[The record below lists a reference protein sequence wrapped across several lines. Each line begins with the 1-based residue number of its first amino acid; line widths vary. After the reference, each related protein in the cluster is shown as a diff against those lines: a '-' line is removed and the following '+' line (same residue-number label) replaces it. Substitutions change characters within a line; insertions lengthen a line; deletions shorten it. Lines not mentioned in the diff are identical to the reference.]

1 MDDKNNDLR
10 RRWGVLAGLVLIRT
24 VVGFEFQSLGS
35 VSASIPPA
43 LGFEA
48 ATLGAAVGAFML
60 PGVLISIP
68 AGAASARWRDKTVLL
83 FFLGVMFLGALGTAV
98 FSTAAEIGV
107 ARLIAG
113 AGAAGANVL
122 LSKIVIDL
130 FDGRSVQTAM
140 GLLIA
145 SWPLGLGLSLAV
157 LGPLAA
163 HSGWQAGLIGSAVG
177 CLLAVGVCACLRM
190 ENPPLPP
197 GAKKAETRQPIDAST
212 RMAVLLSGAIWAL
225 FNGALATI
233 LTFAPSLITR
243 SGSSAAAGAALVGGV
258 MWIVTLLIPI
268 GGFLADRANNLR
280 LIVVWPLLI
289 LAVCSPFLLKV
300 SNPQWSLLLFGAL
313 CAIPAAAI
321 ASMPA
326 SVLNPAQRAE
336 GMGLYQTVYYLGMF
350 ALPILGGFG
359 DHPAIRQFGPLGM
372 AGLMFAAAS
381 VLAACFRS
389 KILST
394 GSNRSRV
401 DG

>member
-1 MDDKNNDLR
+1 MDARSNDLR

-24 VVGFEFQSLGS
+24 IVGFEFQSLGS
-35 VSASIPPA
+35 VSASIPPS

-68 AGAASARWRDKTVLL
+68 AGTASARGRDKTVLL
-83 FFLGVMFLGALGTAV
+83 FFLGVMFVGALGTAV
-98 FSTAAEIGV
+98 FSTAAGIGV
-107 ARLIAG
+107 ARLVAG
-113 AGAAGANVL
+113 TGAAGANVL

-145 SWPLGLGLSLAV
+145 SWPLGLGLSLGV

-163 HSGWQAGLIGSAVG
+163 HWGWQAGLIGSAVG
-177 CLLAVGVCACLRM
+177 CLLALAVCACLPM
-190 ENPPLPP
+190 KNPPLPA
-197 GAKKAETRQPIDAST
+197 GARKAEIRQPMDAST
-212 RMAVLLSGAIWAL
+212 RTAILLSGTVWAL

-243 SGSSAAAGAALVGGV
+243 SGSSAAASAAMVGGV

-268 GGFLADRANNLR
+268 GGYLADRVNNLR
-280 LIVVWPLLI
+280 LIVIWPLMI
-289 LAVCSPFLLKV
+289 LAICSPFLLM
-300 SNPQWSLLLFGAL
+300 PQDPHWSLLSFGAL
-313 CAIPAAAI
+313 CAVPAAAI

-326 SVLNPAQRAE
+326 TVLNAAQRAE
-336 GMGLYQTVYYLGMF
+336 GMGLYQTVYYIGMF
-350 ALPILGGFG
+350 ALPILGGLG
-359 DHPAIRQFGPLGM
+359 DHPAIRQFGPLAM

-381 VLAACFRS
+381 ILAACFRP
-389 KILST
+389 KVFST
-394 GSNRSRV
+394 GSN
-401 DG
+401 